1 MRPNIILINCDD
13 LGYGDLGCYGS
24 SKNSTP
30 YIDKM
35 SDEGTR
41 FTDFYVSSPVCSPS
55 RGSLLTGCYPKR
67 IGFASFNS
75 RGLPYQS
82 TVLFPGDSEGLHPDE
97 ITIAKILKNIGYET
111 KMIGKWHCGDQKEF
125 LPTKHGFDSYLG
137 LPYSNDMGIQF
148 KDDDYPPLPLIQ
160 DEEIIASQP
169 DQSVLTD
176 LYTKEAISFWL

>member
-1 MRPNIILINCDD
+1 M
-13 LGYGDLGCYGS
+13 
-24 SKNSTP
+24 
-30 YIDKM
+30 
-35 SDEGTR
+35 
-41 FTDFYVSSPVCSPS
+41 
-55 RGSLLTGCYPKR
+55 LTGCYPKR

-176 LYTKEAISFWL
+176 LYTKEAISFIEQSKDAPFFLYFAHMYVILYLCAAVHGRQFLSRADIFIQFYGVC